1 METVPESEE
10 KNRRLYPEVR
20 LQKNTSQCLKKE
32 AAVFRLKRNSRNLS
46 TIEYFTNLCQ
56 YLDHSPNVT
65 NLTMNDLRNVL
76 TGLNGLNNQPENSN
90 ELQIDAA
97 TSH

>member
-1 METVPESEE
+1 METEPESEE
-10 KNRRLYPEVR
+10 KNRILYREVR

-32 AAVFRLKRNSRNLS
+32 AAVFRLKRNSINLS
-46 TIEYFTNLCQ
+46 TIEYSSNLSQ
-56 YLDHSPNVT
+56 YLDQSRNVT
-65 NLTMNDLRNVL
+65 NLTMNDIRYVL

>member
-1 METVPESEE
+1 METEPESEE
-10 KNRRLYPEVR
+10 NNRRMYREVR
-20 LQKNTSQCLKKE
+20 FQKNTSQCLKKE
-32 AAVFRLKRNSRNLS
+32 AAVFRLKRNSINLS
-46 TIEYFTNLCQ
+46 TIEYSSNLSQ
-56 YLDHSPNVT
+56 YLDQSRNVT